1 MHIMSI
7 SVSAG
12 DEFLYAGGSLGG
24 NLISEPQS
32 PPNPAPPA
40 MEFPLSDAGHAEPTV
55 AFPRRSRAPRV
66 VIVLLAVTLAA
77 VVATLVFYLVQLGQA
92 NDLITDQKRQL
103 EEQSD
108 LLDKK
113 ETFGAAMGELLTT
126 AQSFD
131 GVLMASIVPT
141 DEYERFARQA
151 WVHRWDSSA
160 VDRDIEHVIEAT
172 AELNDLLAAASTQ
185 TSTNVTGTVYE
196 TVTDQL
202 GGGFVTS
209 TLEDADTL
217 CGADVLGCVS
227 SEDPYIVHFDAA
239 DHALPYLN
247 DVLATGIAYHEFA
260 HVLQF
265 TNPQLTRTALDAFGG
280 DAETMADCYALTY
293 LPGWKLHHRVWVSS
307 YQYYEVDIG
316 YGYTCN
322 DSQRQ
327 VVRDWYEQLG
337 YTTGPISQS

>member
-1 MHIMSI
+1 
-7 SVSAG
+7 
-12 DEFLYAGGSLGG
+12 
-24 NLISEPQS
+24 
-32 PPNPAPPA
+32 
-40 MEFPLSDAGHAEPTV
+40 
-55 AFPRRSRAPRV
+55 
-66 VIVLLAVTLAA
+66 VLLAITLAA
-77 VVATLVFYLVQLGQA
+77 VIATLVVYLVQLGQA
-92 NDLITDQKRQL
+92 NDLIIEQKQQL

-108 LLDKK
+108 LIDKK
-113 ETFGAAMGELLTT
+113 ETFGAAMGELLTA

-141 DEYERFARQA
+141 DEYELFARQA
-151 WVHRWDSSA
+151 WVHRWNSNA
-160 VDRDIEHVIEAT
+160 VDRDIEHVVTAT
-172 AELNDLLAAASTQ
+172 AELKVLLAAASTQ
-185 TSTNVTGTVYE
+185 ASTNVTGTVYE

-227 SEDPYIVHFDAA
+227 SDDPYIVHFDAA
-239 DHALPYLN
+239 DHALPYMN
-247 DVLATGIAYHEFA
+247 DLLATGVAYHEFA

-265 TNPQLTRTALDAFGG
+265 TNPQPTTTALDAFGG
-280 DAETMADCYALTY
+280 DSETMADCYALTY

-322 DSQRQ
+322 ESQRQ
-327 VVRDWYEQLG
+327 VIRDWYEQLG
-337 YTTGPISQS
+337 YTTGPIAQT

>member
-1 MHIMSI
+1 MTDSPTPDPG
-7 SVSAG
+7 AG
-12 DEFLYAGGSLGG
+12 ATA
-24 NLISEPQS
+24 
-32 PPNPAPPA
+32 PAK
-40 MEFPLSDAGHAEPTV
+40 
-55 AFPRRSRAPRV
+55 PRRSRKALV
-66 VIVLLAVTLAA
+66 TIVLLAITLAA
-77 VVATLVFYLVQLGQA
+77 VIAALVFYLGQLGQA
-92 NDLITDQKRQL
+92 TDLIDEQKKQL
-103 EEQSD
+103 EERSD

-113 ETFGAAMGELLTT
+113 ETFSAAMGELLTT

-141 DEYERFARQA
+141 DKYEHFARQA
-151 WVHRWDSSA
+151 WVHRWNSNA
-160 VDRDIEHVIEAT
+160 VDRDIEHVVAAT

-185 TSTNVTGTVYE
+185 ASTNATATVYE

-209 TLEDADTL
+209 ALDDADTL

-239 DHALPYLN
+239 DQALPYLN

-265 TNPQLTRTALDAFGG
+265 TNPQPTTTALDAFGG
-280 DAETMADCYALTY
+280 DSETMADCYALTY

-322 DSQRQ
+322 ESQRQ
-327 VVRDWYEQLG
+327 VIRDWYEQLG
-337 YTTGPISQS
+337 YTTGPIAQS

>member
-1 MHIMSI
+1 MGPD
-7 SVSAG
+7 ALP
-12 DEFLYAGGSLGG
+12 DA
-24 NLISEPQS
+24 
-32 PPNPAPPA
+32 PPNAQPRGEVPVTGSPTA
-40 MEFPLSDAGHAEPTV
+40 ETGQPLSTAAKSRR
-55 AFPRRSRAPRV
+55 PRKALV
-66 VIVLLAVTLAA
+66 VIVLLAITLAA
-77 VVATLVFYLVQLGQA
+77 VIATLVVYLVQLGQA
-92 NDLITDQKRQL
+92 NDLITEQKKQI
-103 EEQSD
+103 EEQSE

-113 ETFGAAMGELLTT
+113 ETFSAAIGELLST
-126 AQSFD
+126 ARSFD
-131 GVLMASIVPT
+131 GVLMTSIVPT
-141 DEYERFARQA
+141 DKYEHFARQA
-151 WVHRWDSSA
+151 WVHRWNSNA
-160 VDRDIEHVIEAT
+160 VDRDIEHVVAAT
-172 AELNDLLAAASTQ
+172 AELKVLLAAASTQ
-185 TSTNVTGTVYE
+185 ASTNVTGTVYE

-227 SEDPYIVHFDAA
+227 SDDPYIVHFDAA
-239 DHALPYLN
+239 DHALPYMN

-265 TNPQLTRTALDAFGG
+265 TNPQPTTTALDAFGG
-280 DAETMADCYALTY
+280 DSETMADCYALTY

-322 DSQRQ
+322 ESQRQ
-327 VVRDWYEQLG
+327 VIRDWYEQLG